1 MLLAGA
7 AALTNVAAAAAA
19 GGLSVTPAILEQTAR
34 SGASGTVTIA
44 NTSSRKLKVTVRA
57 RPWRQARSGAVA
69 ADRRRTLSRYTTV
82 RAGSFTLAPG
92 VSRAVS
98 VRLRRV
104 PSRKSLYGS
113 LDVVGKP
120 VRKRSGIN
128 VAYRSSAACASTR
141 APARGAIALKPGS
154 AHVARSSS
162 RCRCATAAT
171 RSTRSAA
178 PSACPGRAAGAAA
191 TIAGVKILPGK
202 GVRLPLL
209 SIAGLR
215 AGRYTA
221 SVTLT
226 QAGRNRVRWRREF
239 RITTGLT

>member
-128 VAYRSSAACASTR
+128 VAYRIVGSLRFNPR
-141 APARGAIALKPGS
+141 AGARRYRVKPGA
-154 AHVARSSS
+154 AHVARKQLSLSVRNGGNTIDPVGGTVS
-162 RCRCATAAT
+162 VSGPGGG
-171 RSTRSAA
+171 RS
-178 PSACPGRAAGAAA
+178 A

-226 QAGRNRVRWRREF
+226 QAGRNRVSVTRKF
-239 RITTGLT
+239 RIRRA